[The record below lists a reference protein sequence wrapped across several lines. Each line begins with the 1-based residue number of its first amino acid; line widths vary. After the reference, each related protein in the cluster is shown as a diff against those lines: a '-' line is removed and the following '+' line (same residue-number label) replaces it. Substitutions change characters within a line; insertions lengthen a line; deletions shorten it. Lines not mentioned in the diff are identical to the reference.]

1 MVGQLVVLCSGWSVG
16 GWSVGG
22 WSVGGLVSSRGI
34 TISEVQS
41 SGQFELNVNI
51 ILKYVFKK
59 NSLY

>member
-34 TISEVQS
+34 QNFYMLVLGRSIMGNISA
-41 SGQFELNVNI
+41 
-51 ILKYVFKK
+51 
-59 NSLY
+59 